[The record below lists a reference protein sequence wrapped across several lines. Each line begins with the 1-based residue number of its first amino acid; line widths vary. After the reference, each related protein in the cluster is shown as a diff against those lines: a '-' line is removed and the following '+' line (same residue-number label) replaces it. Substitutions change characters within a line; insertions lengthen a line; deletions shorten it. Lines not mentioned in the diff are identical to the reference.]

1 LAILSRSFDYSVE
14 DIWLF
19 CLGHLA
25 ILSRS
30 FGYYV

>member
-1 LAILSRSFDYSVE
+1 LAIMSSSFDYSVE
-14 DIWLF
+14 GIWLF

-25 ILSRS
+25 IMSRS